1 MKKRVIFLLIL
12 LLSASSYADN
22 ATILFSSAQDCK
34 ITIYEP
40 IDGGYNYGLPTK
52 ELKATANI
60 PCIYTTDISS
70 YCIIKCEFSQG
81 TNCEVILFPNDSIKI
96 HVNNKQIR
104 FEGSNKEGLQYLQDI
119 FVVNS
124 QYELYMGPMQN
135 LLSEYVKQKREFN
148 TIMPE
153 IKKNIV
159 LPTMKAIDEIALN
172 STTTP
177 DFVNVLRKDMLIQY
191 NSFLIILL
199 RSTLEVEEYK
209 ITAIKD
215 STEIVNTIDSLFKVT
230 APLEKGTLK
239 YDYNLYISQYLIFYY
254 GEDAPDGFGENIFG
268 SYGSTLYAPED
279 MHPIILGE
287 GYLYQME
294 RNKPAM
300 NLPKVK
306 KFFNE
311 KFPDSQYTAIIN
323 EKTMKEDEEVP
334 EDFNYSYITQRIDS
348 LSQLK
353 NITELKNKYIFIDL
367 WASWCMPCRQEFKY
381 KEELGRLLTTYKEI
395 CIVYISIDGSS
406 QEDSWQQCIKKYK
419 LSGFHLLAS
428 DVLQKS
434 IQEQI
439 YGSHQFTIP
448 RYILLNPN
456 GEIMHNNLPRPSHIK
471 DLKEA
476 LDKVIIE

>member
-1 MKKRVIFLLIL
+1 MKNKVIFLLML
-12 LLSASSYADN
+12 LLSASSYAQN

-34 ITIYEP
+34 ITMYEP
-40 IDGGYNYGLPTK
+40 MDGGYNYGLPTR
-52 ELKATANI
+52 ELKVTANR
-60 PCIYTTDISS
+60 PCTYTTDISS

-96 HVNNKQIR
+96 YVNNKQIR
-104 FEGSNKEGLQYLQDI
+104 FEGSNKEGLQYLQDS

-135 LLSEYVKQKREFN
+135 LLSEYVKQEREFG
-148 TIMPE
+148 TITPE

-159 LPTMKAIDEIALN
+159 LPTLKAIDEIALSPN
-172 STTTP
+172 TTP
-177 DFVNVLRKDMLIQY
+177 EFVNALRKDMLMQY
-191 NSFLIILL
+191 NSFLILLL
-199 RSTLEVEEYK
+199 RSALEVEDYR

-215 STEIVNTIDSLFKVT
+215 STEIVNTIDSLFKAT
-230 APLEKGTLK
+230 APLEKETLK

-254 GEDAPDGFGENIFG
+254 GEEVPKGFGENIFG

-300 NLPKVK
+300 NLPKVRK
-306 KFFNE
+306 YFNE
-311 KFPDSQYTAIIN
+311 KFPGSQYTAIIN

-334 EDFNYSYITQRIDS
+334 EDFACSYIKQRIDS

-353 NITELKNKYIFIDL
+353 NIAELKNKYIFIDL

-381 KEELGRLLTTYKEI
+381 KDVLRQLLDTYKDI
-395 CIVYISIDGSS
+395 CIVYISIDGPS

-428 DVLQKS
+428 TELQKS

-439 YGSHQFTIP
+439 YGRDEFTIP

-456 GEIMHNNLPRPSHIK
+456 GEIMHTKLPRPSHIK